1 MALIDD
7 LKFKLAQNNAV
18 VKLIALNTIVY
29 LVFALAHVF
38 FWLFQANDVISA
50 VEKLFV
56 LYASPSN
63 FISQPWGII
72 TYMFLHSG
80 FFHVLFNMLWL
91 YWLGMLLHEYLG
103 NIRVYLVYFLGG
115 VFGGLLYMFAYN
127 VFPVFS
133 SDLNTSFALGA
144 SAGILAIVAAAA
156 TLLPNY
162 TVMLF
167 GVFSVQ
173 LRYIAIFSVLVDLL
187 NIPSSNAGGRI
198 AHLGG
203 ALAGFLFIK
212 YLYTNNTFTNA
223 IHSVSSFFKGLFKQ
237 KPKLTVHHKS
247 NFVYKQPNDSITKP
261 NQADVDAILEK
272 ISKSGYESLTA
283 KEKELLFRASKD

>member
-18 VKLIALNTIVY
+18 IKLIALNTIVY

-63 FISQPWGII
+63 FITQPWGII

-91 YWLGMLLHEYLG
+91 YWLGLLLHEYLG
-103 NIRVYLVYFLGG
+103 NIRVYQVYFLGG
-115 VFGGLLYMFAYN
+115 IFGGLLYMFAYN

-144 SAGILAIVAAAA
+144 SAGVLAIVAAAA
-156 TLLPNY
+156 TLLPTY

-212 YLYTNNTFTNA
+212 YLYTNNTFTNF
-223 IHSVSSFFKGLFKQ
+223 IHSVSSFFKNIFKQ
-237 KPKLTVHHKS
+237 KPTLTVHHKS
-247 NFVYKQPNDSITKP
+247 DFKVKQQPVNTSKP

>member
-18 VKLIALNTIVY
+18 IKLIALNTIVY

-103 NIRVYLVYFLGG
+103 NIRVYQVYFLGG
-115 VFGGLLYMFAYN
+115 IFGGLLYMFAYN

-133 SDLNTSFALGA
+133 FDLNTSFALGA
-144 SAGILAIVAAAA
+144 SAGVLAIVAATA

-173 LRYIAIFSVLVDLL
+173 LRYIAIFSVLIDLL

-223 IHSVSSFFKGLFKQ
+223 IHSVSSFFKNIFKQ
-237 KPKLTVHHKS
+237 KPTLTVHHKS
-247 NFVYKQPNDSITKP
+247 DFRIKQQPENTSKP

>member
-18 VKLIALNTIVY
+18 IKLIALNTIVY

-63 FISQPWGII
+63 FITQPWGII

-91 YWLGMLLHEYLG
+91 YWLGLLLHEYLG
-103 NIRVYLVYFLGG
+103 NIRVYQVYFLGG
-115 VFGGLLYMFAYN
+115 IFGGLLYMFAYN

-144 SAGILAIVAAAA
+144 SAGVLAIVAAAA
-156 TLLPNY
+156 TLLPTY

-212 YLYTNNTFTNA
+212 YLYTNNTFTNF
-223 IHSVSSFFKGLFKQ
+223 IHSVSSFFKNIFKQ
-237 KPKLTVHHKS
+237 KPTLTVHHKS
-247 NFVYKQPNDSITKP
+247 DFRIKQQPVNTSKP

>member
-18 VKLIALNTIVY
+18 VKLIALNTIGY

-103 NIRVYLVYFLGG
+103 NIRVYQVYFLGG
-115 VFGGLLYMFAYN
+115 IFGGLLYMFAYN

-144 SAGILAIVAAAA
+144 SAGVLAIVAATA
-156 TLLPNY
+156 TLLPTY

-173 LRYIAIFSVLVDLL
+173 LRYIAIFSVLIDLL

-203 ALAGFLFIK
+203 ALTGFLFIK

-223 IHSVSSFFKGLFKQ
+223 IHSVSSFFKKIFKQ
-237 KPKLTVHHKS
+237 KPTLTVHHKS
-247 NFVYKQPNDSITKP
+247 DFRIKQQPENTSKP

>member
-18 VKLIALNTIVY
+18 IKLIALNTIVY

-63 FISQPWGII
+63 FITQPWGII

-91 YWLGMLLHEYLG
+91 YWLGLLLHEYLG
-103 NIRVYLVYFLGG
+103 NIRVYQVYFLGG
-115 VFGGLLYMFAYN
+115 IFGGLLYMFAYN
-127 VFPVFS
+127 VFPVSS

-144 SAGILAIVAAAA
+144 SAGVLAIVAAAA
-156 TLLPNY
+156 TLLPTY

-212 YLYTNNTFTNA
+212 YLYTNNTFTNF
-223 IHSVSSFFKGLFKQ
+223 IHSVSSFFKNIFKQ
-237 KPKLTVHHKS
+237 KPTLTVHHKS
-247 NFVYKQPNDSITKP
+247 DFRIKQQPVNTSKP

>member
-1 MALIDD
+1 MSLIDD

-18 VKLIALNTIVY
+18 IKLIALNTIVY

-63 FISQPWGII
+63 FITQPWGII

-91 YWLGMLLHEYLG
+91 YWLGLLLHEYLG
-103 NIRVYLVYFLGG
+103 NIRVYQVYFLGG
-115 VFGGLLYMFAYN
+115 IFGGLLYMFAYN

-144 SAGILAIVAAAA
+144 SAGVLAIVAAAA
-156 TLLPNY
+156 TLLPTY

-212 YLYTNNTFTNA
+212 YLYTNNTFTNF
-223 IHSVSSFFKGLFKQ
+223 IHSVSSFFKNIFKQ
-237 KPKLTVHHKS
+237 KPTLTVHHKS
-247 NFVYKQPNDSITKP
+247 DFRIKQQPVNTSKP

>member
-18 VKLIALNTIVY
+18 IKLIALNTIVY

-63 FISQPWGII
+63 FITQPWGII

-91 YWLGMLLHEYLG
+91 YWLGLLLHEYLG
-103 NIRVYLVYFLGG
+103 NIRVYQVYFLGG
-115 VFGGLLYMFAYN
+115 IFGGILYMFAYN

-144 SAGILAIVAAAA
+144 SAGVLAIVAAAA
-156 TLLPNY
+156 TLLPTY

-212 YLYTNNTFTNA
+212 YLYTNNTFTNF
-223 IHSVSSFFKGLFKQ
+223 IHSVSSFFKNIFKQ
-237 KPKLTVHHKS
+237 KPTLTVHHKS
-247 NFVYKQPNDSITKP
+247 DFRIKQQPVNTSKP